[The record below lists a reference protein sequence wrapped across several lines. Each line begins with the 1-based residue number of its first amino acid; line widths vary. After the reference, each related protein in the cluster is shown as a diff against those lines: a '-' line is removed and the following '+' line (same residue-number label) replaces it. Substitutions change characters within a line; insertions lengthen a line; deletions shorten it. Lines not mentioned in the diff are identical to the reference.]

1 MKGIAVFRMLIIG
14 PPGSGKGTQAERIS
28 QRLGMPAISTGEIF
42 RQNIASMSPL
52 GIECKQY
59 IDSGEFVPDQLTNRM
74 VRDRLRYPDMS
85 RGFLLDGYPRTSAQV
100 AELDDVLAQE
110 NLHLN
115 VALQLTA
122 EDDELVKRLFK
133 RAKVNAR
140 SDDTEPVIR
149 HRLDLYRE
157 QTAPILAIYAQRG
170 ILVRVNGNGGI
181 DEVTDKVMTQ
191 IAKMANQ
198 PTTK

>member
-1 MKGIAVFRMLIIG
+1 MLVIG

-28 QRLGMPAISTGEIF
+28 QRLGMPAISTGGIF
-42 RQNIASMSPL
+42 RQNIAEMSPL

-74 VRDRLRYPDMS
+74 VRDRLRYPDVS

-100 AELDDVLAQE
+100 AELDDVLARE

-122 EDDELVKRLFK
+122 EDEELIKRLLK
-133 RAKVNAR
+133 RAKGSAR

-157 QTAPILAIYAQRG
+157 QTAPVLATYAHRG
-170 ILVRVNGNGGI
+170 ILVRVNGNGDI
-181 DEVTDKVMTQ
+181 DEVTDRVMTQ

-198 PTTK
+198 PTAE